1 MGKETT
7 KKTNFI
13 KIKVKEIQ
21 KRFNENTLGQR
32 KKINEKDIKFTKDLK
47 LFNDDAK
54 SISENKYEFYNN
66 GSTINEKVNED
77 LNLIEN
83 KSKSISV
90 ESKELKDENDKNRE
104 STLKRFLKKISRK
117 INVKN
122 IVEFILNKYT
132 ENTVPNTIF
141 DVISAKKLKIL
152 FNAISCGYYFFNNKS
167 KALASAVLS
176 CISILEIDK

>member
-1 MGKETT
+1 MGKEI
-7 KKTNFI
+7 KKKNFF
-13 KIKVKEIQ
+13 KDKTKEIQ
-21 KRFNENTLGQR
+21 KRFNENTLSQR
-32 KKINEKDIKFTKDLK
+32 KKINEKDIKFTKGV
-47 LFNDDAK
+47 K
-54 SISENKYEFYNN
+54 SILGNEYEFNN
-66 GSTINEKVNED
+66 GSNINEKVNED
-77 LNLIEN
+77 LNLVE

-90 ESKELKDENDKNRE
+90 ESKDLKDDNDKNRE
-104 STLKRFLKKISRK
+104 SALKRFLKKISRK